1 MNNILPVLLNDFY
14 KQSHKK
20 LFATESAIIYSTWTP
35 RKSRIEGVNEVVNFG
50 LQGFIKK
57 YLIDYFNENFFN
69 RDIEE
74 IRKEYVRILSNTLGG
89 EIETKHIEDLHKLGY
104 LPIQIDAVK
113 EGTLIPI
120 RCPMF
125 TIQNTLPEFYW
136 VTNFLETLMSA
147 EIWKPMTS
155 ATIALQ
161 YRKILDKWAN
171 KTCDNNS
178 HVDFQGHDF
187 SMRGMSSVECAC
199 TSGAGHLTSFKGTDT
214 IPAICYLEK
223 YYNANVEK
231 EMVGGSIPATE
242 HSIMCLNSYGKE
254 NDEYDA
260 FKRIITE
267 VHPSG
272 YVSIVSDT
280 WNLWEVLT
288 DTLPRLK
295 DEIMNRDGKLVVRP
309 DSGDPCDIICG
320 LNSLDSNHLFYKA
333 INVDGIIKLKDL
345 DGTIRDWDDEYAV
358 QKSKGVIELLWDTF
372 GGTINTKG
380 YKVLDPHVGCIYG
393 DAITLERA
401 EEICRR
407 LEAKGFASS
416 NIVLGI
422 GSYTYNMN
430 TRDTFGFAL
439 KTTYARQDGKDMM
452 LFKDPYTDDGVKK
465 SQKGMVT
472 VFRDERFDEIMY
484 KDGLTWE
491 EKQEAIMLSA
501 SHSYDEHYEM
511 LQPVFKDGKLL
522 REFSLSA
529 IRRIIATSPERVAV
543 GV

>member
-1 MNNILPVLLNDFY
+1 MNVLPMLLADFY
-14 KQSHKK
+14 KISHKK
-20 LFATESAIIYSTWTP
+20 LYATESAIIYATWTP
-35 RKSRIEGVNEVVNFG
+35 RKSRIEGVNEVVTFG

-69 RDIEE
+69 KDIEE
-74 IRKEYVRILSNTLGG
+74 IKREYVRILSNTIGG
-89 EIETKHIEDLHKLGY
+89 DVETQHIEDLHKLGY
-104 LPIQIDAVK
+104 LPIQIDSVA
-113 EGTLIPI
+113 EGTLVPV

-161 YRKILDKWAN
+161 YRKILDKWAE
-171 KTCDNNS
+171 KTCHNNA

-187 SMRGMSSVECAC
+187 SMRGMSSVECSL

-223 YYNANVEK
+223 YYNADVEK
-231 EMVGGSIPATE
+231 EMVGTSIPATE

-260 FKRIITE
+260 FKRMITE

-272 YVSIVSDT
+272 FVSIVSDT

-295 DEIMNRDGKLVVRP
+295 SEIMNRDGRLVVRP
-309 DSGDPCDIICG
+309 DSGDPVDIICG
-320 LNSLDSNHLFYKA
+320 LNSSDILVSE
-333 INVDGIIKLKDL
+333 
-345 DGTIRDWDDEYAV
+345 DENNPYA
-358 QKSKGVIELLWDTF
+358 KERNKGVIELLWDTF
-372 GGTINTKG
+372 GGTINEKG

-401 EEICRR
+401 EQICQR
-407 LEAKGFASS
+407 LESKGFASS

-452 LFKDPYTDDGVKK
+452 LFKDPFTDDGVKK
-465 SQKGMVT
+465 SQKGLVS
-472 VFRDERFDEIMY
+472 VFRDEYFDEIMY
-484 KDGLTWE
+484 RDGYTWE
-491 EKQEAIMLSA
+491 EKQQAIKLAESQN
-501 SHSYDEHYEM
+501 YDEHYEM
-511 LQPVFKDGKLL
+511 LQTVFKDGKLL
-522 REFSLSA
+522 KDYSLQEV
-529 IRRIIATSPERVAV
+529 RNRIAQQR
-543 GV
+543 